1 MTGTPPYRGFMLIG
15 GPEADRLLEVIRTSK
30 AGPLA
35 PQSMWGTA
43 KRKVEEAYEN
53 RATMVTLDGLRFAH
67 FALTYA
73 VPNGLMPAEPWSKL
87 RNETANWL
95 QEYILEFM
103 RAAEKRNQG
112 ITKTRGKKKVS

>member
-1 MTGTPPYRGFMLIG
+1 MLIG
-15 GPEADRLLEVIRTSK
+15 GPEADRLLEVIRCSK

-73 VPNGLMPAEPWSKL
+73 VPNGLMPVGPWSKL
-87 RNETANWL
+87 RDETAAWL

-103 RAAEKRNQG
+103 RAAEKRNKG
-112 ITKTRGKKKVS
+112 ITKTRKKKEA

>member
-1 MTGTPPYRGFMLIG
+1 MTGTPPYRGYMLIG
-15 GPEADRLLEVIRTSK
+15 GPEADRLLEVMRASK

-43 KRKVEEAYEN
+43 QRKVEEAYEN

-73 VPNGLMPAEPWSKL
+73 VPNGLMPQGIWNTK
-87 RNETANWL
+87 RNEVANWL

-103 RAAEKRNQG
+103 RAAEKRNRG
-112 ITKTRGKKKVS
+112 ITKSKKKEA